1 MPIKKIVVAIA
12 ALCLLLVLFW
22 WIWPKPQP
30 ELLHGTVEVREIR
43 LASKIPGRIL
53 RLHVAE
59 GERVE
64 AGQLVFELDSPELT
78 AKLAQAE
85 AAEAA
90 TQALQDEAEAG
101 LRSEE
106 IEMARLDWQRAM
118 VQQNLYQST
127 LSRMR
132 NLHAEGLVSQQQL
145 EETQAKWQASLDQAN
160 AAEARYTMAASGAR
174 EEQLRA
180 VQAQNRR
187 AAAAVAEVEAYR
199 QETRMLAPVAGE
211 VASIVI
217 QPGELA
223 PAGYPIIT
231 LVDPTDVWVVFNI
244 REDKLNALVPGTTFD
259 AKVPALRQTLRFRVS
274 KLNALPSF
282 ASWKQVRGTPGY
294 DLKTFQ
300 LEARPVQTEQA
311 IPQLRAGM
319 TVILELEH

>member
-1 MPIKKIVVAIA
+1 MPLKKIAVAIA
-12 ALCLLLVLFW
+12 AVSLLLALFW
-22 WIWPKPQP
+22 WLWPAPQP
-30 ELLHGTVEVREIR
+30 ELLHGDVEVREIR

-53 RLHVAE
+53 KLHVQE
-59 GERVE
+59 GDQVQ
-64 AGQLVFELDSPELT
+64 AGQLLFELDSPELN

-90 TQALQDEAEAG
+90 TKALQDEAEAG

-106 IEMARLDWQRAM
+106 IEMARLDWQRAL

-127 LSRMR
+127 LNRMR
-132 NLHAEGLVSQQQL
+132 NLHEEGLVSQQQL
-145 EETQAKWQASLDQAN
+145 EETQAKWQASVDQAS

-187 AAAAVAEVEAYR
+187 AAAAVAEVEAHR

-211 VASIVI
+211 VASIVV
-217 QPGELA
+217 QQGELA

-244 REDKLNALVPGTTFD
+244 REDKLNALVPGTTFE
-259 AKVPALRQTLRFRVS
+259 AKVPALNETLDFRVS

-300 LEARPVQTEQA
+300 LEARPIQPEQK
-311 IPQLRAGM
+311 LRAGM
-319 TVILELEH
+319 TVILALED